1 VTVTA
6 VEEYACREIRRT
18 FWLWAQTVGRL
29 GMTSLIE
36 AESKFGSVVRDAG
49 GAIFGIEKAPF
60 VGSRQEEKLQIGTP
74 DGFVKIAVLLNQPD
88 IDAVLRE
95 RTSLLVRHAGELT
108 VGRLHVEHLRALSWN
123 PHQKRPSEGVNIL
136 SQQASRQ
143 SACLGRQVGR
153 SPTRNSL
160 CLPKQSIGVPSVR

>member
-1 VTVTA
+1 
-6 VEEYACREIRRT
+6 
-18 FWLWAQTVGRL
+18 
-29 GMTSLIE
+29 MTSLIE
-36 AESKFGSVVRDAG
+36 AESKFGSVVRGAG

-95 RTSLLVRHAGELT
+95 RTSILVRHAGEL
-108 VGRLHVEHLRALSWN
+108 RSPARRALAGSFMEN

-136 SQQASRQ
+136 S
-143 SACLGRQVGR
+143 
-153 SPTRNSL
+153 
-160 CLPKQSIGVPSVR
+160 